1 MLDAKQ
7 SYEDTKEPQYLK
19 DVSRYNNIQMARK
32 ISLNSA
38 YGAIGNEWF
47 RYYDLRIA
55 EGITT
60 SGQLSIQ
67 MD

>member
-1 MLDAKQ
+1 MKN
-7 SYEDTKEPQYLK
+7 TKDPKCLK
-19 DVSRYNNIQMARK
+19 DISKYNNIQMAKK

-47 RYYDLRIA
+47 RYYDLLVA

-60 SGQLSIQ
+60 TVVSYLFVGLKIR
-67 MD
+67 